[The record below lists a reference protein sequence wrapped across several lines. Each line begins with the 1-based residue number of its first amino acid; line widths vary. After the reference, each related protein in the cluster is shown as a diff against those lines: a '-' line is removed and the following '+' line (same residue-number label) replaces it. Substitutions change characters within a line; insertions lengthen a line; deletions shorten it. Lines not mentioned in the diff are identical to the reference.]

1 MRKMCLT
8 LVFCFFSISGFSD
21 SGNLE
26 CSKKNSVNVEVNGM
40 VCDFCARALEKV
52 FSKKQEVAA
61 IDVDLDNGKISI
73 NFNDGANLE
82 DSTIQKLVTNS
93 GYDVVQINRCER
105 G

>member
-1 MRKMCLT
+1 MRKICLT
-8 LVFCFFSISGFSD
+8 LVFCAFSINGFSD

-26 CSKKNSVNVEVNGM
+26 CSKKNLVNVEVNEM

-93 GYDVVQINRCER
+93 GYDVVKINRCER